1 MMRFRHW
8 AIAGSLILS
17 LATPAWALDTRMLG
31 QGQPA
36 PFAGELL
43 DQEAATKAIG
53 EIRDARALAAELETL
68 KAAMAAKERE
78 NEALRQ
84 AMAISD
90 QMVARFEKAMDA
102 YDRTLTKSN
111 ALMER
116 QSARIEQL
124 ESREKW
130 AMFLGGLGLLIGV
143 AIGAF

>member
-1 MMRFRHW
+1 MRFRHW
-8 AIAGSLILS
+8 AIAGSLILT
-17 LATPAWALDTRMLG
+17 LAAPAWALETRTLG

-36 PFAGELL
+36 PFPGELL

-68 KAAMAAKERE
+68 KGALAAKDRE

-84 AMAISD
+84 AVALSD

-124 ESREKW
+124 ENREKW